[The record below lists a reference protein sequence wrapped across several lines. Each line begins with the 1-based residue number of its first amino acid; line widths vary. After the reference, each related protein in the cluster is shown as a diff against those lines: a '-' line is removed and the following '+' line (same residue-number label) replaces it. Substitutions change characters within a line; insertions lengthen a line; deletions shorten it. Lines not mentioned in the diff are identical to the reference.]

1 MSQLGQPL
9 KLERPQL
16 LTELA
21 FERIRNGIVVGE
33 FRLGE
38 QLSEAQL
45 AQRMGISKTPV
56 REALLRL
63 KAEGLVGIHPQRGSF
78 IFSLE
83 PEQVDQLLRFR
94 EMLEIAALRESADE
108 DAVRLARDMT
118 MHVNRM
124 EEAERSADLPA
135 LARIDMEFHWQLFTH
150 CRNSYLRSG
159 YELVR
164 HQLSALRHR
173 SPIPHPVRSHQV
185 LVDAV
190 SEGDIDRACALL
202 HDHIVENV
210 ERYRA
215 VCGVA

>member
-1 MSQLGQPL
+1 
-9 KLERPQL
+9 
-16 LTELA
+16 
-21 FERIRNGIVVGE
+21 
-33 FRLGE
+33 
-38 QLSEAQL
+38 
-45 AQRMGISKTPV
+45 
-56 REALLRL
+56 
-63 KAEGLVGIHPQRGSF
+63 
-78 IFSLE
+78 
-83 PEQVDQLLRFR
+83 
-94 EMLEIAALRESADE
+94 
-108 DAVRLARDMT
+108 MT

-190 SEGDIDRACALL
+190 SEGDIDRACTLL